1 MESFKV
7 TTEVKRSVNAIT
19 EIGMGGCAIPAA
31 PRSGKNSKP
40 KENRYSSSFK
50 PLSLLIKLINSR

>member
-40 KENRYSSSFK
+40 KRKIVTPRVLNLVRY
-50 PLSLLIKLINSR
+50 